1 SPSLSHSFPLFLS
14 VLTDPH
20 SLCSVLFPLSEDK
33 SITVQSGQNVIL
45 PCQAPND
52 KGSIRVVKWTKPDL
66 QKKIVHLY
74 VDRRF
79 DLEDQNP
86 SFKNRVDLQD
96 REMKNGD
103 VSLILNNVTIN
114 DAGTYECSVI
124 QKKDLSPST
133 TTITLDL
140 RFMALLNWSLVCIF
154 PLCFSLLLLF
164 FSYRKFKEISE
175 CSNQPQFFLLMKTRK
190 EK

>member
-1 SPSLSHSFPLFLS
+1 MSAGICIFFCSILLLAGVFVS
-14 VLTDPH
+14 V
-20 SLCSVLFPLSEDK
+20 CAEDK

-45 PCQAPND
+45 PCQGPND
-52 KGSIRVVKWTKPDL
+52 TGSIRVVKWTKPDL

-103 VSLILNNVTIN
+103 VSLILKNVTIN
-114 DAGTYECSVI
+114 DGGKYECSVT
-124 QKKDLSPST
+124 QKKDLSPFT
-133 TTITLDL
+133 TTITVDL
-140 RFMALLNWSLVCIF
+140 RVINSKGQTVGRSVSGSAGLVIGLYLPVVLLVVAF
-154 PLCFSLLLLF
+154 VF
-164 FSYRKFKEISE
+164 
-175 CSNQPQFFLLMKTRK
+175 
-190 EK
+190 

>member
-1 SPSLSHSFPLFLS
+1 MSAGTCIF
-14 VLTDPH
+14 
-20 SLCSVLFPLSEDK
+20 LCSILLLAGVFVSVCAEDK

-86 SFKNRVDLQD
+86 SFKNRVDLRD

-140 RFMALLNWSLVCIF
+140 RVINSKGQTFLPVGRSVSGSVGLVIGLYLPVVLLVVAF
-154 PLCFSLLLLF
+154 VF
-164 FSYRKFKEISE
+164 
-175 CSNQPQFFLLMKTRK
+175 
-190 EK
+190 

>member
-1 SPSLSHSFPLFLS
+1 MSAGTCIFFCSILLLAGVFVS
-14 VLTDPH
+14 VSAEH
-20 SLCSVLFPLSEDK
+20 K
-33 SITVQSGQNVIL
+33 SIPVQSGQNVIL

-103 VSLILNNVTIN
+103 VSLILKDVTID
-114 DAGTYECSVI
+114 DAGTYECSVT
-124 QKKDLSPST
+124 QKKDLSPYI
-133 TTITLDL
+133 TTITVDLDVINSEGQTSL
-140 RFMALLNWSLVCIF
+140 PVERSVSGSVGLVIGLYLPVVLLVVAF
-154 PLCFSLLLLF
+154 VF
-164 FSYRKFKEISE
+164 
-175 CSNQPQFFLLMKTRK
+175 
-190 EK
+190 

>member
-1 SPSLSHSFPLFLS
+1 YFLFNNLNPVKS
-14 VLTDPH
+14 KEFVT
-20 SLCSVLFPLSEDK
+20 CFTDK

-45 PCQAPND
+45 PCQGPND
-52 KGSIRVVKWTKPDL
+52 TGSIRVVKWTKPDL

-103 VSLILNNVTIN
+103 VSLILKNVTIN
-114 DAGTYECSVI
+114 DGGKYECSVT
-124 QKKDLSPST
+124 QKKDLSPFT
-133 TTITLDL
+133 TTITVDL
-140 RFMALLNWSLVCIF
+140 RVINSKVALLDWSLVCIF

-164 FSYRKFKEISE
+164 FSYRKFKEISQ
-175 CSNQPQFFLLMKTRK
+175 CSNQPHFFVNENKKRK
-190 EK
+190 MI